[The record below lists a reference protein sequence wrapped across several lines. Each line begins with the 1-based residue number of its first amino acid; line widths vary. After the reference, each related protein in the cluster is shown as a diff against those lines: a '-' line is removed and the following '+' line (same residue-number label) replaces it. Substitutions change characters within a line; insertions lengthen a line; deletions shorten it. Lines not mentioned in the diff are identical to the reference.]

1 MKGVIFCYPLPPV
14 NRMQVVSVELTYLSS
29 IVLQNFV
36 RKKNDGR
43 EKKNHGLLSIY
54 TKHPQHK
61 VHFISHYSPFTI

>member
-43 EKKNHGLLSIY
+43 EKKKPWASINLHE
-54 TKHPQHK
+54 TP
-61 VHFISHYSPFTI
+61 TT